1 MISPIGGSQS
11 ALQLGLQGYQQGEAK
26 VAQAASDIA
35 TRPQQT
41 SLNDSVLD
49 LSVGSLQAQ
58 ASANVIKRSD
68 EMLGSLIDTLA

>member
-1 MISPIGGSQS
+1 MKRFKHDITHRRQPIGAPIRPSRLS
-11 ALQLGLQGYQQGEAK
+11 
-26 VAQAASDIA
+26 AASDIA